1 MTERRKHRRH
11 IVEGMGIYAKTLL
24 NAEVEVLD
32 ISPSGGS
39 IRGTKRFNIGGE
51 YIFKFEHEYRV
62 ISLKGIIVWEKL
74 TGSNKI
80 AEGEAVPI
88 YTAGIEF
95 RDVSTDKAGQLKDFI
110 SEKIQELRE
119 RRLSGIRIKIRPP
132 EKAVLSC
139 FEACVVKDISL
150 GGMRVETEREPT
162 VEALFPLEV
171 IFAEDENSIRC
182 QGRVA
187 FYHAVSGETPA
198 RYSVGVEFMEMID
211 GDKLRLNRF
220 IGTLP

>member
-1 MTERRKHRRH
+1 MTEKRKHHRH
-11 IVEGMGIYAKTLL
+11 IVEGMGVYAKTHF
-24 NAEVEVLD
+24 NTEVEVLD

-39 IRGTKRFNIGGE
+39 IRSTKRFNIGGE
-51 YIFKFEHEYRV
+51 YVFKFEHEYRF
-62 ISLKGIIVWEKL
+62 ISLKGVIVWEKL

-80 AEGEAVPI
+80 GEGETMPV
-88 YTAGIEF
+88 YTAGIKF
-95 RDVSTDKAGQLKDFI
+95 KDVSTDKAEQIKELI
-110 SEKIQELRE
+110 SEKIRELRE
-119 RRLSGIRIKIRPP
+119 RRLSGLRLKIHPP

-139 FEACVVKDISL
+139 FETCVVKDISL
-150 GGMRVETEREPT
+150 GGMRVETEGEPA

-171 IFAEDENSIRC
+171 ILAEDEDSIHC

-187 FYHAVSGETPA
+187 FYHAVSEETPG

-220 IGTLP
+220 IETLP